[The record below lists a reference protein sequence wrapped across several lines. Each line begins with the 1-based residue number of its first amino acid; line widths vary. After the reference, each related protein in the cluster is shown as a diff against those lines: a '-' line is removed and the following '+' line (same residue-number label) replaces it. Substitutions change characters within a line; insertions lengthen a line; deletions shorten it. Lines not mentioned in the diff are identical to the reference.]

1 MYELTKYIGIAI
13 LIFFVWLCYEF
24 WRAPMMDETTGRI
37 IKPAKTFKDL
47 FKRK

>member
-1 MYELTKYIGIAI
+1 MEYILIGII
-13 LIFFVWLCYEF
+13 GTFIWLTYVY
-24 WRAPMMDETTGRI
+24 WRAPMVDENTGRI

>member
-1 MYELTKYIGIAI
+1 MEYFLIGIVGTAI
-13 LIFFVWLCYEF
+13 WLTYEY
-24 WRAPMMDETTGRI
+24 WRAPMVDENTGRI

>member
-1 MYELTKYIGIAI
+1 MEYI
-13 LIFFVWLCYEF
+13 LIGLVGTAIWLTYEY
-24 WRAPMMDETTGRI
+24 WRAPMMDERTGRI